1 MKLKNFTAVLLGV
14 FLWAVCICSFS
25 SVAEATGYIPKGEK
39 NKASSSWKKNNTA
52 SADYQLNIGLAN
64 GVVQASVGMN
74 SEYTVLDMA
83 SGSVLGRF
91 KGNVLS
97 VITVSGNRLAINGK
111 KVNSQS
117 VVLKPINK
125 LESNAV
131 IYNGNKYRGA
141 LNVKINKSGSLLV
154 LNNVTV
160 DDYLMGTVPSEM
172 SPSWS
177 KSALE
182 AQAVAARTYALY
194 TKNQHSSE
202 GYDLCTST
210 HCQVYS
216 GIAKE
221 SPSTTLAVKSTQ
233 GYVMTY
239 GGKPICAVFHSSSG
253 GRTENAENVWGHYN
267 PYLRSV
273 ADEDNSPN
281 KNWTVSFTSAEMQK
295 LLARGSKDV
304 GAIKSVQMVNSSDR
318 SAVVRFKGTKG
329 TIDLSGVKLRSLCG
343 LKSSMFTVRSGGRQ
357 IIFDGHGYG
366 HGLGMSQYGA
376 KAMAEKGKS
385 WQDILK
391 HYYTD
396 ISIDKMY

>member
-1 MKLKNFTAVLLGV
+1 MKLKNFTVVLLGV
-14 FLWAVCICSFS
+14 FFWAVCICSFS
-25 SVAEATGYIPKGEK
+25 SVAEATGYIPKSEK
-39 NKASSSWKKNNTA
+39 NKTSSSWKKNDTA
-52 SADYQLNIGLAN
+52 NADYQLKIGLAN

-83 SGSVLGRF
+83 NGSVLGRF
-91 KGNVLS
+91 NGNVLS
-97 VITVSGNRLAINGK
+97 VITVSGNRLAVNGK
-111 KVNSQS
+111 NVNSQS

-141 LNVKINKSGSLLV
+141 LNIKINKSGSLLV
-154 LNNVTV
+154 INNITI
-160 DDYLMGTVPSEM
+160 DEYLMGTVPSEM

-221 SPSTTLAVKSTQ
+221 SPSTTSAVKSTQ

-253 GRTENAENVWGHYN
+253 GRTENAEDVWGNYN

-281 KNWTVSFTSAEMQK
+281 KNWTVSFTNAEMQK

-304 GAIKSVQMVNSSDR
+304 GAVKSVQMINSNAR
-318 SAVVRFKGTKG
+318 SAVVRFKGSKG
-329 TIDLSGVKLRSLCG
+329 TIDLSGVKLRSLLG
-343 LKSSMFTVRSGGRQ
+343 LKSSMFTARNAGGQ
-357 IIFDGHGYG
+357 VIFEGHGYG

-391 HYYTD
+391 HYYTNV
-396 ISIDKMY
+396 SIDKMY

>member
-1 MKLKNFTAVLLGV
+1 MKLKNFTVVLLGV
-14 FLWAVCICSFS
+14 FFWAVCICSFS
-25 SVAEATGYIPKGEK
+25 SVAEATGYIPKSEK
-39 NKASSSWKKNNTA
+39 NKTSSSWKKNDTA
-52 SADYQLNIGLAN
+52 NADYQLKIGLAN

-91 KGNVLS
+91 NGNVLS
-97 VITVSGNRLAINGK
+97 VITVSGNRLAVNGK
-111 KVNSQS
+111 NVNSQS

-154 LNNVTV
+154 INNITI
-160 DDYLMGTVPSEM
+160 DEYLMGTVPSEM

-221 SPSTTLAVKSTQ
+221 SPSTTSAVKSTQ

-253 GRTENAENVWGHYN
+253 GRTENAEDVWGNYN

-304 GAIKSVQMVNSSDR
+304 GAVKSVQMINSNAR
-318 SAVVRFKGTKG
+318 SAVVRFKGSKG
-329 TIDLSGVKLRSLCG
+329 TIDLSGVKLRSLLG
-343 LKSSMFTVRSGGRQ
+343 LKSSMFTARNAGGQ
-357 IIFDGHGYG
+357 VIFEGHGYG

-391 HYYTD
+391 HYYTNV
-396 ISIDKMY
+396 SIDKMY

>member
-1 MKLKNFTAVLLGV
+1 MKLKNFTVVLLGV
-14 FLWAVCICSFS
+14 FFWAVCICSFS
-25 SVAEATGYIPKGEK
+25 SVAEATGYIPKSEK
-39 NKASSSWKKNNTA
+39 NKTSSSWKKNDTA
-52 SADYQLNIGLAN
+52 NADYQLKIGLAN

-91 KGNVLS
+91 NGNVLS
-97 VITVSGNRLAINGK
+97 VITVSGNRLAVNGK
-111 KVNSQS
+111 NVNSQS

-154 LNNVTV
+154 INNITI
-160 DDYLMGTVPSEM
+160 DEYLMGTVPSEM

-221 SPSTTLAVKSTQ
+221 SPSTTSAVKSTQ

-239 GGKPICAVFHSSSG
+239 GGTPICAVFHSSSG
-253 GRTENAENVWGHYN
+253 GRTENAEDVWGNYN

-304 GAIKSVQMVNSSDR
+304 GAVKSVQMINSNAR
-318 SAVVRFKGTKG
+318 SAVVRFKGSKG
-329 TIDLSGVKLRSLCG
+329 TIDLSGVKLRSLLG
-343 LKSSMFTVRSGGRQ
+343 LKSSMFTARNAGGQ
-357 IIFDGHGYG
+357 VIFEGHGYG

-391 HYYTD
+391 HYYTNV
-396 ISIDKMY
+396 SIDKMY